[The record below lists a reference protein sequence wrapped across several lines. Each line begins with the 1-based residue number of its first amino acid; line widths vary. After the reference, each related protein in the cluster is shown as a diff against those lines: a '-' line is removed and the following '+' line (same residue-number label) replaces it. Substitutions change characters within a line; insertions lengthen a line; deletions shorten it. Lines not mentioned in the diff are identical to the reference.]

1 MAETTAAASALRAV
15 LDPPP
20 PPSDAHL
27 AAAVGALSALRAL
40 LDARR
45 SVSSRVSQLGAAVD
59 AATRDTAR
67 RVEGVDGRVVEVK
80 LASVLAMEERDR
92 VAHELAALE
101 RQLAA
106 VEGGQA
112 GGAGGEGGKKD
123 RRRRW
128 SSLGE
133 LPVRLGGG
141 AGGGGRTAV
150 NGPCVMWVV
159 GVSFFGQMMADR
171 VGGHGGGAPGC
182 WSRLNVSLSGV
193 RHPDC
198 GPLLTI
204 IFWTRCALRTFL
216 SFLALSLFASPLL
229 CT

>member
-106 VEGGQA
+106 VEGGQV

-133 LPVRLGGG
+133 LPLKGDSAADGVSSRADGDADSDGELGVRLDEE
-141 AGGGGRTAV
+141 AESTMRLLANIEKELLAATDDVTSISAARTA
-150 NGPCVMWVV
+150 WRRR
-159 GVSFFGQMMADR
+159 Q
-171 VGGHGGGAPGC
+171 
-182 WSRLNVSLSGV
+182 
-193 RHPDC
+193 
-198 GPLLTI
+198 
-204 IFWTRCALRTFL
+204 
-216 SFLALSLFASPLL
+216 ASESMSAQRA
-229 CT
+229 